1 MVERASNTP
10 GGFLGAARRA
20 LVRRFVGRESA
31 LQVLTGA
38 LKDARSEPRLV
49 HLTGP
54 GGIGKTALLTV
65 FTESCAGHRVT
76 WMVAGSP
83 LRDEDRLVQMLG
95 YPLERLGRAR
105 LPDVLILDATEKDR
119 ELLDWMLDVALPR
132 AGSRVLVVTAGREGF
147 GAPSRARSALAAV
160 TRELRL
166 KPLAEAES
174 IELLARRGVP
184 ERQRMELAQLA
195 AGLPR
200 ALVELADKSRADR
213 PTPLAER
220 PSHELVDAVVTS
232 LIRDVP
238 SPFHGQALEALAVA
252 LALDQPLLAAML
264 DGPVSSDQLGALYD
278 WLGALTFVARDP
290 RGLVPHPRVRSAL
303 VRQLDA
309 RDPVRRRDLG
319 RRAAT
324 ELWDRVDGASLATRH
339 QLLVEALFA
348 QRDVLVAPPSATALF
363 AGAREERVRHATAK
377 DATLALE
384 WAVGTPLEASIDPTS
399 LLLAGRPGLAPSSAA
414 AWVPEGGDR
423 ERPTLVVWRAP
434 TEPAT
439 TLSAPELAVL
449 IGAVTAHVEA
459 GRTTFDLSAPSDLE
473 ELADDLGL
481 VASFSP
487 GLLPGHQR
495 FGLAFEPSPGEAGVL
510 ELMRRIAL
518 DDAPPAP
525 VRATTAPSEAVEVRP
540 DWVRAALGLRHR
552 PHELKKSPLVEL
564 RLVQRSAQPPEQ
576 ALAALLDEV
585 LATLAASPAYAAS
598 ARLLAVTYFDP
609 SVVKQEAAA
618 AELHLPFGTYRY
630 QLRRALELFG
640 EELAAREQAAR

>member
-1 MVERASNTP
+1 M
-10 GGFLGAARRA
+10 
-20 LVRRFVGRESA
+20 
-31 LQVLTGA
+31 
-38 LKDARSEPRLV
+38 

-76 WMVAGSP
+76 WMVAGTP
-83 LRDEDRLVQMLG
+83 LRDEDRLVQILG

-147 GAPSRARSALAAV
+147 GPPSHARSALAAV

-174 IELLARRGVP
+174 IELLARRGVL
-184 ERQRMELAQLA
+184 ERQRVELAQLA

-220 PSHELVDAVVTS
+220 PSHELVDAVVAS

-238 SPFHGQALEALAVA
+238 SPFHGQAIEALAVA

-309 RDPVRRRDLG
+309 RDPVRRRELG

-324 ELWDRVDGASLATRH
+324 ELWERVDGASLATRH

-348 QRDVLVAPPSATALF
+348 QRDVLVAPAAATALF
-363 AGAREERVRHATAK
+363 VGAREERVRHATAK
-377 DATLALE
+377 DAPLALQ
-384 WAVGTPLEASIDPTS
+384 WVAGTALEASIDATS

-434 TEPAT
+434 AEPAT

-449 IGAVTAHVEA
+449 IGAVSAHVEA
-459 GRTTFDLSAPSDLE
+459 GRTTFDISAPSDLE

-481 VASFSP
+481 VPSFSP

-495 FGLAFEPSPGEAGVL
+495 FGLAFQPSPGEAGVL

-525 VRATTAPSEAVEVRP
+525 AVQATTAPSEAVEVRA
-540 DWVRAALGLRHR
+540 DWVRAALALRHR
-552 PHELKKSPLVEL
+552 PHELKKSPLVQL

-576 ALAALLDEV
+576 ALAALFDEV
-585 LATLAASPAYAAS
+585 LASLAASPAYAAS